1 MTDLMITT
9 YLVVGGTFALYFYI
23 ALKTRAKN
31 TGEFYVAGKGVHP
44 VLNGMATGADW
55 MSAASFISMAG
66 MLAMG
71 GYDASAYL
79 MGWTGGYCLL
89 AMLLAPYLRKY
100 GKFTVPEFIG
110 DRFYSQTARLVAVIC
125 LIIASLTYVIGQMKG
140 IGVAFSRF
148 MEIPFET
155 GLLIGMG
162 IVFVYAVLGGMK
174 GVTYTQIAQYVVLIF
189 AYTVPAVFI
198 SLQLTGNPIPQLGLG
213 STMSS
218 GEGMYLLEKL
228 DKIVVDLGFS
238 AYTAQKGST
247 LNIFLLTMSLMIGT
261 AGLPHVIT
269 RFFTVP
275 KVKDA
280 RSSAGWALVFIA
292 ILYTTAPSVGAM
304 ARLNLINTVQTGE
317 IGSAEGNLAIEERP
331 QWMLNW
337 EKTGLLG
344 FEDKNGDG
352 KIQYYSDN
360 GLSEAQANLAAAQKA
375 GGDVAAAQAKVDA
388 AETKHAESKFAG
400 FGWKGNEMTKVDND
414 IMVLANPE
422 IAKLP
427 NWVIALVAA
436 GGIAA
441 ALSTAA
447 GLLLAIS
454 SAISHDLLKSMITKN
469 IDDKTELLAGR
480 IAMAGAIIVA
490 GYLGLNPPGFAAQ
503 VVALAF
509 GLAASSIFPALMMGI
524 FVKRMNSAG
533 AICGMLAGL
542 VSTITYIFWFKGFMF
557 IATTA
562 MAPDTAASWWLGIS
576 PGSFGAVGALINF
589 AVAFAVSSITKAPP
603 EHIQHLVE
611 DIRVPMG
618 AGAAQSH

>member
-1 MTDLMITT
+1 MSLQTLTFI
-9 YLVVGGTFALYFYI
+9 VVGATFAIYI
-23 ALKTRAKN
+23 FIAIKSRASS

-66 MLAMG
+66 LIAFK
-71 GYDASAYL
+71 GYDASVYL
-79 MGWTGGYCLL
+79 MGWTGGYVLL

-110 DRFYSQTARLVAVIC
+110 DRYYSNTARIVAVIC
-125 LIIASLTYVIGQMKG
+125 LIVASLTYVIGQMKG

-148 MEIPFET
+148 LEVDFSI
-155 GLLIGMG
+155 GLMAGMA

-174 GVTYTQIAQYVVLIF
+174 GITYTQIAQYCVLIF
-189 AYTVPAVFI
+189 AYTVPAIFI
-198 SLQLTGNPIPQLGLG
+198 SMHLTGNFIPQLGLG
-213 STMSS
+213 STMADGS
-218 GEGMYLLEKL
+218 GVFLLDKL
-228 DKIVVDLGFS
+228 DKVLVDLGFA
-238 AYTAQKGST
+238 AYSVQKGT
-247 LNIFLLTMSLMIGT
+247 TINMFLLTLSLMVGT

-292 ILYTTAPSVGAM
+292 ILYTTAPAVGAM
-304 ARLNLINTVQTGE
+304 ARLNLMNTIQTGPV
-317 IGSAEGNLAIEERP
+317 GSTEGNIQYSERP
-331 QWMLNW
+331 SWFKNW
-337 EKTGLLG
+337 EKTGLLK
-344 FEDKNGDG
+344 FEDKNNDG
-352 KIQYYSDN
+352 RIQYYGKNKDF
-360 GLSEAQANLAAAQKA
+360 AAK
-375 GGDVAAAQAKVDA
+375 
-388 AETKHAESKFAG
+388 AESY
-400 FGWKGNEMTKVDND
+400 GWNGNEMVKVDRD

-447 GLLLAIS
+447 GLLLAIAS
-454 SAISHDLLKSMITKN
+454 SISHDLLKGVFMPEMSDKN
-469 IDDKTELLAGR
+469 ELWASR
-480 IAMAGAIIVA
+480 VAMAGAILVA

-509 GLAASSIFPALMMGI
+509 GLAASSLFPAIMMGI
-524 FVKRMNSAG
+524 FSKKVNRTG
-533 AICGMLAGL
+533 AVAGMLVGL
-542 VSTITYIFWFKGFMF
+542 STTLVYIFCYKGWFF
-557 IATTA
+557 IPGTNMLPNT
-562 MAPDTAASWWLGIS
+562 PDNWILGIS
-576 PGSFGAVGALINF
+576 PEAFGAVGAMFNF
-589 AVAFAVSSITKAPP
+589 AVALMVSKSTEEPP

-611 DIRVPMG
+611 DIRVPG
-618 AGAAQSH
+618 TFSK

>member
-1 MTDLMITT
+1 MSLQLLT
-9 YLVVGGTFALYFYI
+9 YLVVGATFGLYIFIAIKARAGT
-23 ALKTRAKN
+23 

-66 MLAMG
+66 LIAFK
-71 GYDASAYL
+71 GYDASVFL

-110 DRFYSQTARLVAVIC
+110 DRYYSNTARVVAVIC
-125 LIIASLTYVIGQMKG
+125 LIVASLTYVIGQMKG

-148 MEIPFET
+148 LELPYEV
-155 GLLIGMG
+155 GLGVGMV
-162 IVFVYAVLGGMK
+162 IVFIYAVLGGMK
-174 GVTYTQIAQYVVLIF
+174 GVTYTQIAQYCVLIF

-198 SLQLTGNPIPQLGLG
+198 SLHLTGNPLPQLGLG
-213 STMSS
+213 GELNGS
-218 GEGMYLLEKL
+218 GMFLLEKL
-228 DKIVVDLGFS
+228 DKTLLDLGFNQ
-238 AYTAQKGST
+238 YTTQNGST
-247 LNIFLLTMSLMIGT
+247 LNIFLYTMSLMIGT

-280 RSSAGWALVFIA
+280 RSSVGWSLIFIA
-292 ILYTTAPSVGAM
+292 ILYTTAPAVGAM
-304 ARLNLINTVQTGE
+304 ARLNLMETIRPTTAQA
-317 IGSAEGNLAIEERP
+317 AEGAGEWLKYDERP
-331 QWMLNW
+331 QWFKNW
-337 EKTGLLG
+337 EKTGLLQ

-352 KIQYYSDN
+352 RIQYVGPNYK
-360 GLSEAQANLAAAQKA
+360 GLENEM
-375 GGDVAAAQAKVDA
+375 VKVDR
-388 AETKHAESKFAG
+388 
-400 FGWKGNEMTKVDND
+400 D

-454 SAISHDLLKSMITKN
+454 SSISHDLLKGIIMKDMS
-469 IDDKTELLAGR
+469 DKKELMAGR
-480 IAMAGAIIVA
+480 IAMAAAIAVA
-490 GYLGLNPPGFAAQ
+490 GWFGLHPPGFAAQ

-509 GLAASSIFPALMMGI
+509 GLAASSIFPALMMGV
-524 FVKRMNSAG
+524 FVKRVNNIG
-533 AICGMLAGL
+533 AVCGMLSGL
-542 VSTITYIFWFKGFMF
+542 SITLVYIFWFKGWFFM
-557 IATTA
+557 ADTA
-562 MAPDTAASWWLGIS
+562 MAANTPENWFLGIA
-576 PGSFGAVGALINF
+576 PEAFGTVGALVNF
-589 AVAFAVSSITKAPP
+589 AVAYLVSRITPEPP

-611 DIRVPMG
+611 DIRVPGVM
-618 AGAAQSH
+618 QP